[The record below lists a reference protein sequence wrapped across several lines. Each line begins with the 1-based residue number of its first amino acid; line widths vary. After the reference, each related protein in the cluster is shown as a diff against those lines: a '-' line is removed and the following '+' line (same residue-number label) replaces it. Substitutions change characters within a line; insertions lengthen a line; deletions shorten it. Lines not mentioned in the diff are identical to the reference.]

1 MPKSMSKTNAGR
13 PFSGSTLKWLAI
25 FLMFIDHVGASLI
38 EVFLLNGYH
47 NSPLAGMVADQAF
60 WWSVDTVLRRIGRSA
75 FPIFCFLLVEGAIHT
90 HDSRRYAVRLAL
102 FAALSELPFNLA
114 LHNTVFWWNHQNVF
128 FTLLLGLLVIR
139 VFQRSAGREWRGLLA
154 LGAAAALAELVHTDY
169 GATGVLVIASFY
181 LLRERLPL
189 AAILAYGLLIL
200 GAEIESWS
208 LPGFLLLFLYN
219 GKRGRQPKSFF
230 YAFYPLHLLEI
241 WLLGIRVIPAVL
253 GNI

>member
-1 MPKSMSKTNAGR
+1 MACHFRNVYRPCGSQPHRGLPAERLSQFPAGR
-13 PFSGSTLKWLAI
+13 KGRRSGS
-25 FLMFIDHVGASLI
+25 
-38 EVFLLNGYH
+38 
-47 NSPLAGMVADQAF
+47 
-60 WWSVDTVLRRIGRSA
+60 
-75 FPIFCFLLVEGAIHT
+75 LVERRHGAAPYRTICFSDLLLPAGGGAVHT

-102 FAALSELPFNLA
+102 FAVLSELPFNLA

-139 VFQRSAGREWRGLLA
+139 AFQRSAGREWRGLLA
-154 LGAAAALAELVHTDY
+154 LGAAAALAELCHTDY

-189 AAILAYGLLIL
+189 AAVLAYGFLIL
-200 GAEIESWS
+200 GAEIEIWS

-230 YAFYPLHLLEI
+230 YAFYPLHLLGI
-241 WLLGIRVIPAVL
+241 WLFGIWVIPAVL
-253 GNI
+253 GEI